1 MNIYDPADDIRYV
14 HLAGPADARS
24 ARAGSTTPRTSPPSD
39 TSVSRRGPGWSTAV
53 FTSEETGQELN
64 HAGSG
69 GGTEATEGWR
79 SASTEQVARRA
90 ACAAHAHSAAGRR
103 TSARQR
109 QTVAGVTVPDTK
121 LAREAADLVR
131 AATTD
136 LVYHH
141 SRRVYFWGSLQGRN
155 RGLSYDPELLYIG
168 GMFRF
173 EVDSADEARRFLQG
187 NGVPEDSIRR
197 VWTAI
202 ALHTTPGIPE
212 FMEPEVALVTAGVE
226 YDVLG
231 IGYHDVSDADRAEI
245 VALHPRPDFKRNILQ
260 AFTEGIAPK
269 PETTFGNVKADV
281 LQRFVCGYQRANF
294 VDIIENSDW
303 PE

>member
-1 MNIYDPADDIRYV
+1 M
-14 HLAGPADARS
+14 S
-24 ARAGSTTPRTSPPSD
+24 AN
-39 TSVSRRGPGWSTAV
+39 
-53 FTSEETGQELN
+53 GQ
-64 HAGSG
+64 
-69 GGTEATEGWR
+69 T
-79 SASTEQVARRA
+79 
-90 ACAAHAHSAAGRR
+90 AAGM
-103 TSARQR
+103 
-109 QTVAGVTVPDTK
+109 TVPDTR
-121 LAREAADLVR
+121 LARDATELVR

-141 SRRVYFWGSLQGRN
+141 SRRVFWFGSLQGRN
-155 RGLSYDPELLYIG
+155 RGLSFDPELLYIG
-168 GMFRF
+168 AMFHDLGLNEQFRGSGRRF

-187 NGVPEDSIRR
+187 HGVPEDSIRR

-245 VALHPRPDFKRNILQ
+245 IALHPRPDFKRKILE

-281 LQRFVCGYQRANF
+281 LERFVPSYQRANF
-294 VDIIENSDW
+294 VDIIEDSAW

>member
-1 MNIYDPADDIRYV
+1 MPV
-14 HLAGPADARS
+14 
-24 ARAGSTTPRTSPPSD
+24 
-39 TSVSRRGPGWSTAV
+39 
-53 FTSEETGQELN
+53 TGQT
-64 HAGSG
+64 A
-69 GGTEATEGWR
+69 
-79 SASTEQVARRA
+79 
-90 ACAAHAHSAAGRR
+90 
-103 TSARQR
+103 
-109 QTVAGVTVPDTK
+109 AGVTVPDTK
-121 LAREAADLVR
+121 LAREATDLVR

-136 LVYHH
+136 LVYDH

-155 RGLSYDPELLYIG
+155 RGLSFDPELLYIG
-168 GMFRF
+168 AMFHDLGLNEQFRGSGRRF

-187 NGVPEDSIRR
+187 HGVPEDSIRR

-245 VALHPRPDFKRNILQ
+245 VALHRRPNFKRNILQ
-260 AFTEGIAPK
+260 AFTEGIAPR

-281 LQRFVCGYQRANF
+281 LERYVPGFQRGNF
-294 VDIIENSDW
+294 VDVILNSDW